1 MKNIVTIFLKEIKR
15 FFTDRRMLAALFLPG
30 IIIFIFYSFMGKI
43 VSSNVINKP
52 TSNVTYKI
60 AYSDNY
66 HQDSEELP
74 LIIQSFNAYLISDD
88 YLNNTN
94 NKAQY
99 YPFSTSNLEE
109 FKEKALA
116 GDFDLLI
123 VFSNDFE
130 YNLENNLNPKKNTI
144 NFYYNGSSEISS
156 NVYNIFTSLVSA
168 TYNNYLVNF
177 DLETNTEINS
187 NLSNEQAL
195 FKTIIAFVFPMVTI
209 SLLFSTVMTICP
221 ETIAGEKER
230 GTLASLL
237 LTPCRRSEI
246 IVGKISALSV
256 TAFLSGIVSFIA
268 LVGSLP
274 QLIGGEFNFDAPT
287 IVALFFLITSA
298 LILFVT
304 IGLGVSTLASTVKEA
319 NSYISPFMIVSMVL
333 SLLPSFMDM
342 SSIGYSFIPIMNIC
356 ISMSSI
362 IKGNFDL
369 INIAITIIVNL
380 IVTGLLVVLCAKLFN
395 NERVIFSK

>member
-1 MKNIVTIFLKEIKR
+1 MNDQIILDKFSERLFKLVKENN
-15 FFTDRRMLAALFLPG
+15 TDINMLARILG
-30 IIIFIFYSFMGKI
+30 IKSKSTIYRYMNGEMSPKITTIKYLAEYFNVNEIWLMGYD
-43 VSSNVINKP
+43 VP
-52 TSNVTYKI
+52 M
-60 AYSDNY
+60 
-66 HQDSEELP
+66 
-74 LIIQSFNAYLISDD
+74 
-88 YLNNTN
+88 
-94 NKAQY
+94 
-99 YPFSTSNLEE
+99 
-109 FKEKALA
+109 
-116 GDFDLLI
+116 
-123 VFSNDFE
+123 
-130 YNLENNLNPKKNTI
+130 KKNT
-144 NFYYNGSSEISS
+144 NAES
-156 NVYNIFTSLVSA
+156 NV
-168 TYNNYLVNF
+168 
-177 DLETNTEINS
+177 
-187 NLSNEQAL
+187 
-195 FKTIIAFVFPMVTI
+195 FPTTDI
-209 SLLFSTVMTICP
+209 P
-221 ETIAGEKER
+221 EKV
-230 GTLASLL
+230 
-237 LTPCRRSEI
+237 P